1 MNLKV
6 VIVGGIRIVDL
17 IIKWEFDV
25 LVEKMDEMVCFVKF

>member
-17 IIKWEFDV
+17 IMKWEFGV
-25 LVEKMDEMVCFVKF
+25 LVEMMDEMVYFVKF

>member
-25 LVEKMDEMVCFVKF
+25 LVEKMDEMVYFVKF